1 MIAITSCLRQQ
12 DAAKAI
18 SMLNGEL
25 AEVDRIF

>member
-1 MIAITSCLRQQ
+1 MIAITSCLLQQ

-18 SMLNGEL
+18 AVLNGEL